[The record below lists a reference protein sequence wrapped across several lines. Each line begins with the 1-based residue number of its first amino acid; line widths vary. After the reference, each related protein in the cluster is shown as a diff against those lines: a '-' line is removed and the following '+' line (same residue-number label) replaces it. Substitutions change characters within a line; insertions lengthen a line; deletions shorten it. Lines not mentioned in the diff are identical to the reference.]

1 MVRAE
6 KCVIAIRVAAL
17 LLIAAGVWALLF
29 GSISTVGAPA
39 WAGVSAIVIGGALL
53 LVASNRR

>member
-1 MVRAE
+1 M
-6 KCVIAIRVAAL
+6 IAIRVGAL

-29 GSISTVGAPA
+29 GSVSAVGAPA

-53 LVASNRR
+53 LVASSRR